1 MTWEYGVIGLVVGM
15 AIGAI
20 TMRFGS
26 RTLRSQH
33 QIQYELEKTR
43 AELADHKK
51 DLKGHFERSTEL
63 LDKMA
68 QDYRDLHQHL
78 TRSSIDMLP
87 EHSVSDPRSVW
98 QLSEAE
104 AGNDQTPI
112 EIPRDYSEGAS
123 GILRGT
129 TQR

>member
-1 MTWEYGVIGLVVGM
+1 MTWEYGLIGLVVGI

-20 TMRFGS
+20 AMRFGS
-26 RTLRSQH
+26 KTLRSQH

-43 AELADHKK
+43 AELADHKT
-51 DLKGHFERSTEL
+51 DLKDHFTRSTEL

-68 QDYRDLHQHL
+68 QDYRELHQHL
-78 TRSSIDMLP
+78 TRSSNEMLP
-87 EHSVSDPRSVW
+87 QHPGHDPRSVW
-98 QLSEAE
+98 QLSEVE

-129 TQR
+129 TSK